1 MSNKKKLG
9 EITITM
15 YETNDGYKAET
26 RFSNNIPV
34 DISGVRTLIKTFH
47 TLEKT
52 IAKQVLNSMINDD
65 DDFLKSI
72 FLDN

>member
-52 IAKQVLNSMINDD
+52 IAK
-65 DDFLKSI
+65 
-72 FLDN
+72 